1 MSLSL
6 MEDTGTDKQE
16 AKSKDIGCEMCPLD
30 AAILKLIR
38 LFRRK

>member
-1 MSLSL
+1 
-6 MEDTGTDKQE
+6 MEDAKADKQE
-16 AKSKDIGCEMCPLD
+16 AESKGIGCEMCPLD